1 MGKMTKY
8 VLLLSVV
15 LLLFHFGGL
24 IEDTPISVL
33 IDLLLNPKS
42 LATSN
47 LYTLIAAALTAVA
60 TAGIIIGS
68 LASTRTEIV
77 VKAGVVEFLI
87 VIGWDLIAIFNK
99 LAEMNVSVATLI
111 ISPLLIVYLLTAIEW
126 WMGRD

>member
-1 MGKMTKY
+1 MIKY

-33 IDLLLNPKS
+33 INLLLNPDS
-42 LATSN
+42 LRTSN
-47 LYTLIAAALTAVA
+47 LYAIIAGALAVVA
-60 TAGIIIGS
+60 TVGIIIGS
-68 LASTRTEIV
+68 LATTRTELV
-77 VKAGVVEFLI
+77 VKVAVVEFLI

-99 LAEMNVSVATLI
+99 LALMNITLATLI
-111 ISPLLIVYLLTAIEW
+111 VSPLLIVYLLTAIEW

>member
-1 MGKMTKY
+1 MGKMVKY

-33 IDLLLNPKS
+33 INLLLNPQS

-47 LYTLIAAALTAVA
+47 LYVLIAAALAVVS
-60 TAGIIIGS
+60 TVGIIIGS
-68 LASTRTEIV
+68 LASTRTELVIKV
-77 VKAGVVEFLI
+77 GVVQFLI

-99 LAEMNVSVATLI
+99 LALMNITFATLI
-111 ISPLLIVYLLTAIEW
+111 ISPLLIVYLLTAVEW
-126 WMGRD
+126 WFGRD